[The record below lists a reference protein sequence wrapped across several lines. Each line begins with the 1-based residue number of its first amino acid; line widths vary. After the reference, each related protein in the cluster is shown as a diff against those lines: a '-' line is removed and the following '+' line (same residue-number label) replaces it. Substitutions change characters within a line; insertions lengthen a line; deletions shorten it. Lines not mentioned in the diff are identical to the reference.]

1 MATIQLE
8 PGSRVV
14 TARLDNGVVMTI
26 SSTVRRVSGASHIIH
41 KPYQNMRI
49 QFPGDNTFYTFI
61 GNSKTSSIALPS
73 GTSLVY
79 RSK

>member
-1 MATIQLE
+1 MATIQVE
-8 PGSRVV
+8 PGSKVI
-14 TARLDNGVVMTI
+14 TARLDNGVITT
-26 SSTVRRVSGASHIIH
+26 STTSVRRISGASHIVH

-49 QFPGDNTFYTFI
+49 QFPGSTTFYTFI